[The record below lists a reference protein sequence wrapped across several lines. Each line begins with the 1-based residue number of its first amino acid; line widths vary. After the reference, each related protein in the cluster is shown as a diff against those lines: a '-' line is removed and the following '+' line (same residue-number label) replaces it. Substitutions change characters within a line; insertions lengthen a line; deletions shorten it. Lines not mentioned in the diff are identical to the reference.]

1 MHLALW
7 DIPPIDFL
15 LAGRQAGAASAP
27 LEIERHD
34 AQTCTRLLLQEQV
47 DIALLPSLIVLSNT
61 DVFDVLPGV
70 ALSTWTYPYARLVLR
85 EGMERIDS
93 VAYAAPD
100 TQEALLARII
110 LREHYGKDPAFI
122 PFPEMTTEALLN
134 AEQDAGLLVGSDA
147 LTPQPQHVTLNL
159 GQEWYELANYPM
171 VWGLFVTLKE
181 AAAPVMVELML
192 AMMRAAEQH
201 APLWLQAREMSPAL
215 HTFYTE
221 GLRLRFDDLATA
233 SLTEFRQ
240 YLYYYNITDDLP
252 ELPLY
257 ELPDD
262 WEDDA
267 KETPL
272 L

>member
-1 MHLALW
+1 MHIALW
-7 DIPPIDFL
+7 DIPPAAL
-15 LAGRQAGAASAP
+15 LFSGLEPGAISVP
-27 LEIERHD
+27 LEVERHD
-34 AQTCTRLLLQEQV
+34 GRTATTLLLQEQV
-47 DIALLPSLIVLSNT
+47 DVALLPSMVVLSNT
-61 DVFDVLPGV
+61 DTFDVLPGA
-70 ALSTWTYPYARLVLR
+70 ALSTWTYPYARLVLHR
-85 EGMERIDS
+85 GIEHVES
-93 VAYAAPD
+93 VAYALPH
-100 TQEALLARII
+100 TQEALVARII
-110 LREHYGKDPAFI
+110 LREHYGKDPSFI
-122 PFPEMTTEALLN
+122 PLEGITTEGLLN
-134 AEQDAGLLVGSDA
+134 AECDASLIAGPDAPLLQ
-147 LTPQPQHVTLNL
+147 TEQMTLNL

-171 VWGLFVTLKE
+171 VWGLFATLKD
-181 AAAPVMVELML
+181 AAAPVMVEVILQ
-192 AMMRAAEQH
+192 AIRTAEQH
-201 APLWLQAREMSPAL
+201 LPVWTQAREMPPVL
-215 HTFYTE
+215 HRFYHE